1 MSEIITLSYG
11 LICNNTVTHLYNTQ
25 ESLIS
30 YTPSSKPNHDLQVFL
45 TRFKS
50 TSVSYSPRALIYDL
64 RNGLGALNKYEYH
77 ETLPVD
83 LNFSLLST
91 NTTAPTGAETG
102 AGNSLESG
110 YNLKKS
116 RVEKN
121 EYQQK
126 LDQGV
131 TDGSSLNVNN
141 TKYWT
146 DYNKLIYNPKSLT
159 TVNNFVHNENNHES
173 GYHYNF
179 NSLKYDSFNIGQEEF
194 KACNNGNGGYG
205 YDDNDNNKSIENF
218 RYFLEKTDRLQ
229 GLQLLTNLNDAWG
242 GFTSEMLIDLID
254 EFFNNTSS
262 DKQNLWIYGIMN
274 STTLSEKTQS
284 IRTKLSFIKTLIELT
299 KQLSLIFPMN
309 LNNSKDESWHN
320 NYSMLTDK
328 YNSGS
333 NWHQSSLYATF
344 INSIW
349 GLNNQLKNQISMTH
363 LQNDIVKLNPNQ
375 KIINQIKIKQEKSGN
390 GDKQNQLF
398 GSDLNQ
404 FNLKDIVNLKD
415 LSNLGK
421 SSDTSATQREINLG
435 ISKNASTNT
444 GNDAYHNFVQN
455 RISSSTS
462 QNEKMM
468 KDKEQEQNGIINNY
482 LNPYID
488 NIFQVETFPVDI
500 LKSSSNAI
508 NISTEFN
515 VNDGLKSYLKPY
527 IKLVS
532 NIRNQQREYLDIIED
547 KEELLEDLNNIS
559 QEYSYGYESDDE
571 DYE

>member
-1 MSEIITLSYG
+1 M
-11 LICNNTVTHLYNTQ
+11 
-25 ESLIS
+25 
-30 YTPSSKPNHDLQVFL
+30 
-45 TRFKS
+45 
-50 TSVSYSPRALIYDL
+50 
-64 RNGLGALNKYEYH
+64 
-77 ETLPVD
+77 
-83 LNFSLLST
+83 
-91 NTTAPTGAETG
+91 
-102 AGNSLESG
+102 
-110 YNLKKS
+110 
-116 RVEKN
+116 
-121 EYQQK
+121 
-126 LDQGV
+126 
-131 TDGSSLNVNN
+131 
-141 TKYWT
+141 
-146 DYNKLIYNPKSLT
+146 
-159 TVNNFVHNENNHES
+159 
-173 GYHYNF
+173 
-179 NSLKYDSFNIGQEEF
+179 KYDSFNIGQEEF

-274 STTLSEKTQS
+274 STKLSEKTQS

-532 NIRNQQREYLDIIED
+532 NIRNQHREYLDIIED